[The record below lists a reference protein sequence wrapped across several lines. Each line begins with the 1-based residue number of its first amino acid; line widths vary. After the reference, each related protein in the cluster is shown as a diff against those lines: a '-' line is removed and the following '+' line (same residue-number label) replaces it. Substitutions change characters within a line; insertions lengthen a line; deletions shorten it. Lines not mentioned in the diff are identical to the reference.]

1 MHQNLFTSSLK
12 VKVEAAW
19 SISMS
24 DMSAFYDST
33 HFQSWHQQ
41 SENSYFWCRFD
52 INNLTCHFL
61 MTEYSFQI
69 FPGCM
74 SSITFLLAISAL
86 FLKIKSFHF
95 NFQHSFFT
103 QMWRK
108 QWKCLYVGKW
118 KEKVNMFRQ
127 TTWKQV
133 DWIGYG
139 NQIRPSTR
147 FETCAFPFRV
157 FSTLDRFLCCS
168 DTALSTGAHVFTIH
182 IIQLLR
188 FP

>member
-1 MHQNLFTSSLK
+1 
-12 VKVEAAW
+12 
-19 SISMS
+19 MS
-24 DMSAFYDST
+24 DVSAFYDRT

-52 INNLTCHFL
+52 IKNLTCHFL
-61 MTEYSFQI
+61 MKEYSFQI

-74 SSITFLLAISAL
+74 SFVTFLLAISA
-86 FLKIKSFHF
+86 FLKTKSFHF
-95 NFQHSFFT
+95 NFQHIFHSILICERNNENI
-103 QMWRK
+103 QM
-108 QWKCLYVGKW
+108 LES
-118 KEKVNMFRQ
+118 EKSRLTYSQ

-147 FETCAFPFRV
+147 FETSAFPSPV
-157 FSTLDRFLCCS
+157 FFYIRMISLLFWYSIINRS
-168 DTALSTGAHVFTIH
+168 SYIH